1 MDRHV
6 GKAEIEAVDR
16 SISVIIPAYGA
27 ERFIRRAVRSVLGQ
41 TCPPSEIVIASDDGT
56 DYTALLRRRG
66 LSDPRIRCV
75 STGAVRTGPANARN
89 TGLDAARGRIIA
101 TLDADDVL
109 APRALETL
117 APLACLHGAAY
128 CRPRFVDQAT
138 GTELE
143 SLDRRL
149 PAGPVQLE
157 DVLTSQIHTY
167 AGIVFDRSRVTARWP
182 GWMERWEDVYF
193 YVRCFDDLD
202 ALFHVSV
209 PLYQYHRVDGS
220 ICNRPE
226 TGREYLTWAAEVVSR
241 LDRGGTLGLRNA
253 HSRRLFRRF
262 LQSRQDIEAAFIQ
275 ASAAGSCPDFYSF
288 TRRRLDLF
296 YQLAPDASARAVADA
311 GEAPSRL
318 SPGVQHLHAIPTS
331 RSVLTPDI

>member
-6 GKAEIEAVDR
+6 GKAKVEAVDG
-16 SISVIIPAYGA
+16 SISVIIPAYA
-27 ERFIRRAVRSVLGQ
+27 AAPFIGRAVRSVLGQ

-56 DYTALLRRRG
+56 DYAELLRARG

-75 STGAVRTGPANARN
+75 STGGVRTGPANARN

-101 TLDADDVL
+101 TLDADDLL
-109 APRALETL
+109 APRALEIL

-128 CRPRFVDQAT
+128 CRPSFVDQAT

-149 PAGPVQLE
+149 PAGLVQLE
-157 DVLTSQIHTY
+157 DLLTSQIHTY

-182 GWMERWEDVYF
+182 EWMERWEDVYF

-202 ALFHVSV
+202 AVFHVSE
-209 PLYQYHRVDGS
+209 PLYRYHRVDGS

-226 TGREYLTWAAEVVSR
+226 TGREYLTWATELASR
-241 LDRGGTLGLRNA
+241 LDRGDTLGLRDT
-253 HSRRLFRRF
+253 HSRRVFRRF
-262 LQSRQDIEAAFIQ
+262 LTSRQDIEAAFVQ
-275 ASAAGSCPDFYSF
+275 ALDDGSCLDFHSF
-288 TRRRLDLF
+288 SRRRLDLF
-296 YQLAPDASARAVADA
+296 FQLPPPRDVSVPSAGR
-311 GEAPSRL
+311 GR
-318 SPGVQHLHAIPTS
+318 
-331 RSVLTPDI
+331 